1 MEGVKSRMAAQRAM
15 KKAKKLKAKRY
26 FIENNNARSIEEKR
40 RRIEDQKMLMNDQ
53 QETIRT
59 LEETIRTLEET
70 IRTLKETNAQSI
82 GEKEEE

>member
-1 MEGVKSRMAAQRAM
+1 MQDQ
-15 KKAKKLKAKRY
+15 LK
-26 FIENNNARSIEEKR
+26 KR

-59 LEETIRTLEET
+59 LEETIRTL
-70 IRTLKETNAQSI
+70 KETNAQSI